1 MKLIARLCTANTLRR
16 QIGEARARLFRVALA
31 WSGDA
36 MLADDLVQE
45 TLTLGLQR
53 VHQLRE
59 PDRLNAW
66 LYSILNNC
74 WKQHLRRQRP
84 HEDLDEE
91 RPCDES
97 YAPDTTVDTL
107 KTVERVREAV
117 SRLPL
122 EQRRVLALVDLEG
135 MAYCEVASVLEIPM
149 GTVMSRLHR
158 GRKTLL
164 TLLDNQRQTP
174 PGKAVSLR
182 RVK

>member
-1 MKLIARLCTANTLRR
+1 MRKEIAASRKRLY
-16 QIGEARARLFRVALA
+16 RVALA
-31 WSGDA
+31 WCGDA

-45 TLTLGLQR
+45 TLTLGLQK

-74 WKQHLRRQRP
+74 WKQHLRRYRP
-84 HEDLDEE
+84 HEDLDDE
-91 RPCDES
+91 RPGDEL
-97 YAPDTTVDTL
+97 APDAAVDQLETV
-107 KTVERVREAV
+107 KRVRKAV
-117 SRLPL
+117 ERLPL

-158 GRKTLL
+158 ARKSLL
-164 TLLDNQRQTP
+164 GLLDKQTTTSP
-174 PGKAVSLR
+174 EAAVSLR